1 MATPLPLLDEH
12 QSQPDRILV
21 LLNNICPV
29 RFLRSLLF
37 EQALQ
42 KPIGRPTVECTI
54 SGSSHATCTD
64 GPRDQVRCRR
74 QLSNFQLIP
83 PRPSQTVVRMP
94 HQVGGITLRCSV
106 AVVTFKAKILT
117 VSDSASRGERQ
128 DLSGDSVAD
137 TLARHGFEIA
147 ERRIVPDGVASVG
160 TALAE
165 LSATFWGLVV
175 TTGGTGFSPTDLT
188 PEATRS
194 VLDREA
200 PGLAEAM
207 HAASPLGRLSRG
219 VAGTVGQCLVLNLP
233 GSPKGAVETLDAVVD
248 VIGHALDLMA
258 GHRPH

>member
-1 MATPLPLLDEH
+1 MTISS
-12 QSQPDRILV
+12 SQIAILV

-29 RFLRSLLF
+29 HFLCSPRFELAPS
-37 EQALQ
+37 
-42 KPIGRPTVECTI
+42 KPSGGPTGECTS
-54 SGSSHATCTD
+54 SGSSHATWGV

-74 QLSNFQLIP
+74 RRSNLPLIP
-83 PRPSQTVVRMP
+83 PQSGQTVVRMA
-94 HQVGGITLRCSV
+94 HHVGGITPRCSV

-137 TLARHGFEIA
+137 TLAQHGFEII
-147 ERRIVPDGVASVG
+147 ERRVVPDGVAPVG
-160 TALAE
+160 AALSE
-165 LSATFWGLVV
+165 LSATFWGVVV

-188 PEATRS
+188 PEGTRS
-194 VLDREA
+194 VLERDA

-207 HAASPLGRLSRG
+207 HAASPLGRLTRG
-219 VAGTVGQCLVLNLP
+219 VAGTIGQCLVLNLP

-248 VIGHALDLMA
+248 VIGHALELLV